1 MRWRTWSLPRL
12 ARSAGVCEGTNSVS
26 RPCLPRPW
34 IAVRASRRPWPSGRR
49 RAGEDRTELIYVRRL
64 EDSRWPLLHLRG
76 EARFRYLD
84 GHGQWHRTGRR
95 ARNWP
100 IPFPRRWH
108 WRLPRS
114 ACLSLSRS
122 HCPERGPPNMISD
135 GARRHAASAR
145 SSGFVLVGV
154 VWFLAIMTLLA
165 SAAVLWVGRSL
176 DATENRRKVLL
187 RELEEHALL
196 ARVQWL
202 VATQRYTVA
211 GLSVPGNAGAAPS
224 KVDMD
229 TSILPI
235 GGSCL
240 WMAGSSAW
248 PMAGALRCSIAL
260 RASVFPA
267 SIRGY
272 CPGCWRGWGFPP
284 SRCRSWSPNG
294 SAISIPA
301 PLHDWV
307 VPRKPAT
314 GPLRARPGAVRCAR

>member
-1 MRWRTWSLPRL
+1 
-12 ARSAGVCEGTNSVS
+12 
-26 RPCLPRPW
+26 
-34 IAVRASRRPWPSGRR
+34 
-49 RAGEDRTELIYVRRL
+49 
-64 EDSRWPLLHLRG
+64 
-76 EARFRYLD
+76 
-84 GHGQWHRTGRR
+84 
-95 ARNWP
+95 
-100 IPFPRRWH
+100 
-108 WRLPRS
+108 
-114 ACLSLSRS
+114 
-122 HCPERGPPNMISD
+122 MISD

-235 GGSCL
+235 GGELPLDGREFC
-240 WMAGSSAW
+240 MANGWCVALLDRSARLSLSGID
-248 PMAGALRCSIAL
+248 PRVLSRLLAGLG
-260 RASVFPA
+260 V
-267 SIRGY
+267 
-272 CPGCWRGWGFPP
+272 PP

-294 SAISIPA
+294 SAISI
-301 PLHDWV
+301 
-307 VPRKPAT
+307 RRRSTT
-314 GPLRARPGAVRCAR
+314 G

>member
-1 MRWRTWSLPRL
+1 
-12 ARSAGVCEGTNSVS
+12 
-26 RPCLPRPW
+26 
-34 IAVRASRRPWPSGRR
+34 
-49 RAGEDRTELIYVRRL
+49 
-64 EDSRWPLLHLRG
+64 
-76 EARFRYLD
+76 
-84 GHGQWHRTGRR
+84 
-95 ARNWP
+95 
-100 IPFPRRWH
+100 
-108 WRLPRS
+108 
-114 ACLSLSRS
+114 
-122 HCPERGPPNMISD
+122 MISD

-187 RELEEHALL
+187 RELEEHAFL

-272 CPGCWRGWGFPP
+272 CQAAGGVGG
-284 SRCRSWSPNG
+284 SRRAGAGHGRPMVQLSLSRRRST
-294 SAISIPA
+294 
-301 PLHDWV
+301 
-307 VPRKPAT
+307 T
-314 GPLRARPGAVRCAR
+314 G

>member
-1 MRWRTWSLPRL
+1 MCEGWRTVAGPSCICAAKL
-12 ARSAGVCEGTNSVS
+12 ASAIWTVTASGT
-26 RPCLPRPW
+26 
-34 IAVRASRRPWPSGRR
+34 G
-49 RAGEDRTELIYVRRL
+49 
-64 EDSRWPLLHLRG
+64 
-76 EARFRYLD
+76 
-84 GHGQWHRTGRR
+84 TGRR

-272 CPGCWRGWGFPP
+272 CPGCWRGWG
-284 SRCRSWSPNG
+284 SRRAGAGHGRPMVQLSLSRRRST
-294 SAISIPA
+294 
-301 PLHDWV
+301 
-307 VPRKPAT
+307 T
-314 GPLRARPGAVRCAR
+314 G

>member
-1 MRWRTWSLPRL
+1 
-12 ARSAGVCEGTNSVS
+12 
-26 RPCLPRPW
+26 
-34 IAVRASRRPWPSGRR
+34 
-49 RAGEDRTELIYVRRL
+49 
-64 EDSRWPLLHLRG
+64 
-76 EARFRYLD
+76 
-84 GHGQWHRTGRR
+84 
-95 ARNWP
+95 
-100 IPFPRRWH
+100 
-108 WRLPRS
+108 
-114 ACLSLSRS
+114 
-122 HCPERGPPNMISD
+122 MISD

-235 GGSCL
+235 GGELPLDGREFC
-240 WMAGSSAW
+240 MANGWCVALLDRSARLSLSGIDPRVLSRLLAGLGVPAEQVQDGR
-248 PMAGALRCSIAL
+248 PMVQLSL
-260 RASVFPA
+260 
-267 SIRGY
+267 
-272 CPGCWRGWGFPP
+272 
-284 SRCRSWSPNG
+284 SRRRST
-294 SAISIPA
+294 
-301 PLHDWV
+301 
-307 VPRKPAT
+307 T
-314 GPLRARPGAVRCAR
+314 G